1 MKVKKLKKKSV
12 YKIFALML
20 TAAVTSTTFGF
31 DSIVRAATDKEEDFI
46 KTSVTYNDEKTQA
59 NVKFEIDSIDKEK
72 YEVTSIISDK
82 EGTVIYDKTKVTEEN
97 KPVAYEITENG
108 SYKFTVKYVEKQK
121 EEAVENVAENKVE
134 SKDISETEI
143 SSDESMIVDNTNET
157 TLKDES
163 SVVQEKK
170 VNQVEIKETTV
181 NVTVDGIK
189 EENSE
194 VVLENSSNEE
204 NNQEKAIDS
213 IDSVAEVKS
222 TNEKSESTF
231 NMQRANQNESVDLR
245 DSFNFSG
252 IKMNY
257 DGDKKANIDS
267 SYYKIEP
274 SNKIILG
281 KYDREYV
288 RQSIA
293 LTSKYKI
300 DFKRGFEIAGTA
312 NISSMPD
319 GFAIGFH
326 TNPNYVNK
334 NAGGTLGVYSLPGY
348 AHASEKGI
356 PNGIVLEADTFNNH
370 GGNVTS
376 PFGDNSNQQNGTN
389 GTHIAVNKT
398 DNSGVI
404 IETVND
410 YGIKEILDKNVA
422 FKISWIPSENKI
434 KFQIGKK
441 SLEYNVGSYGNYL
454 KTRDVYYTVATV
466 LSLVDK
472 DENGVI
478 LEERYDAK
486 NTISLDMF
494 KYTDVQPQIT
504 TTVNT
509 IKQGYAIPTEKVT
522 VTHEIK
528 NEKST
533 IELYDV
539 LNLKNMKIDNA
550 GNNLAISNVKV
561 GERLDQLMPY
571 IDKNGVFDENTPMS
585 VKYPAN
591 SGSYYVQYDVE
602 IPDLKN
608 YGYTNHLDYEVLLG
622 LKGMTQI
629 SSNGSLEIRN
639 NPSLVTKRDGQ
650 PKDTFDVFNVSR
662 VEDVTTDALWQEIYA
677 KRATGAETKLSTEDN
692 NANDFN
698 IDWMYF
704 ENLSY
709 VNGLPSNVEK
719 GNIYSLYI
727 KVSDKDDPRLTNV
740 FRRYIVVADH
750 IYTDGEYYIYG
761 SDSTSI
767 SETKLVTLSEQEFKE
782 YVKANAKPGAF
793 KHVKDGTMQMKDV
806 DVDTTDWLDSNDI
819 PYKLP
824 GEQQINL
831 FVSEKPV
838 VKLQVKQEVTE
849 NTWSYNTKD
858 RTEANGASGFIVIP
872 KGINMSVGSG
882 KDKDKLV
889 ADGDIFFA
897 NYDAKDVRYK
907 LYVDKSFELTKTD
920 DASNKINVTSSF
932 PGAEDKGNNR
942 LFIDTMNF
950 RYHKGNPLTINFKA
964 TRNEENKTK
973 GRWNGNVTFY
983 FERVN

>member
-12 YKIFALML
+12 YKMFALML
-20 TAAVTSTTFGF
+20 TATVTSTTFGF

-59 NVKFEIDSIDKEK
+59 NVKFEIDSIDQK
-72 YEVTSIISDK
+72 YEVTSIILDK
-82 EGTVIYDKTKVTEEN
+82 EGTVIYDNTKVAEEN
-97 KPVAYEITENG
+97 KPVAYKTTENG
-108 SYKFTVKYVEKQK
+108 SYKFTVKYVEKKK
-121 EEAVENVAENKVE
+121 EEAVENVAENKAK
-134 SKDISETEI
+134 SKEISETEK
-143 SSDESMIVDNTNET
+143 SSYESMIVDNRNET
-157 TLKDES
+157 TIRDES
-163 SVVQEKK
+163 SVVQEKNL
-170 VNQVEIKETTV
+170 NQVEIKESTV
-181 NVTVDGIK
+181 NVTVDRIK
-189 EENSE
+189 EKNSE

-204 NNQEKAIDS
+204 NKQEKAGDFVDS
-213 IDSVAEVKS
+213 AAEVKS
-222 TNEKSESTF
+222 TNEKSETTF
-231 NMQRANQNESVDLR
+231 NIQRANKNESVNLK

-252 IKMNY
+252 VKMNY
-257 DGDKKANIDS
+257 DGDKKENIDS

-274 SNKIILG
+274 SNKIVLG
-281 KYDREYV
+281 KDDREYV

-293 LTSKYKI
+293 LTSKYKV
-300 DFKRGFEIAGTA
+300 DFKRCFEIAGTA

-334 NAGGTLGVYSLPGY
+334 NTGGSLGVYSLPGY
-348 AHASEKGI
+348 PNTSEKGI
-356 PNGIVLEADTFNNH
+356 PNGIVLEVDTFNNMS
-370 GGNVTS
+370 GNGTS
-376 PFGDNSNQQNGTN
+376 PFGDDQNQQSGTN
-389 GTHIAVNKT
+389 GTHIAINKT
-398 DNSGVI
+398 DNSGVV
-404 IETVND
+404 IENVND
-410 YGIKEILDKNVA
+410 YGIEKILDKNVA

-441 SLEYNVGSYGNYL
+441 SLEYNVGDYGEYL
-454 KTRDVYYTVATV
+454 KGTDVYYTVASV
-466 LSLVDK
+466 LSLIDK
-472 DENGVI
+472 SGDDI
-478 LEERYDAK
+478 LEERYDTK
-486 NTISLDMF
+486 STITLDTF
-494 KYTDVQPQIT
+494 KYTDIQPQIT

-509 IKQGYAIPTEKVT
+509 VKQGYAIPTEKVT

-533 IELYDV
+533 IELYDE
-539 LNLKNMKIDNA
+539 LNLENMKMDNA

-561 GERLDQLMPY
+561 GERLDQLSSY
-571 IDKNGVFDENTPMS
+571 TDKNGVFDKNTPIS

-591 SGSYYVQYDVE
+591 SGSYYVQYEVE

-608 YGYTNHLDYEVLLG
+608 YGSTNHLDYEVLLG
-622 LKGMTQI
+622 LKGMTQF

-650 PKDTFDVFNVSR
+650 PKDTLDVFNVSR
-662 VEDVTTDALWQEIYA
+662 VEDVTIDALWQEIYA
-677 KRATGAETKLSTEDN
+677 KKATGAETKLSTEDN

-698 IDWMYF
+698 IEWKYF
-704 ENLSY
+704 ENLID

-719 GNIYSLYI
+719 GKIYSLYI

-740 FRRYIVVADH
+740 FSRYIVVADH

-767 SETKLVTLSEQEFKE
+767 SETKLVTLSEQDFKE
-782 YVKANAKPGAF
+782 YVKANANPGAF
-793 KHVKDGTMQMKDV
+793 KHVKDGNMQMKDV
-806 DVDTTDWLDSNDI
+806 DVNTTGWLDSNYI

-831 FVSEKPV
+831 FVSEKPG

-849 NTWSYNTKD
+849 NTWSYDTKD

-872 KGINMSVGSG
+872 KGINMNVGSG

-889 ADGDIFFA
+889 ADGNLFFA

-920 DASNKINVTSSF
+920 DASNKINVTSYF
-932 PGAEDKGNNR
+932 PGSEDKGNNR

-950 RYHKGNPLTINFKA
+950 RYHKDNPLTINFKA
-964 TRNEENKTK
+964 TRSKENKTK

>member
-1 MKVKKLKKKSV
+1 
-12 YKIFALML
+12 
-20 TAAVTSTTFGF
+20 
-31 DSIVRAATDKEEDFI
+31 
-46 KTSVTYNDEKTQA
+46 
-59 NVKFEIDSIDKEK
+59 
-72 YEVTSIISDK
+72 
-82 EGTVIYDKTKVTEEN
+82 
-97 KPVAYEITENG
+97 
-108 SYKFTVKYVEKQK
+108 
-121 EEAVENVAENKVE
+121 
-134 SKDISETEI
+134 
-143 SSDESMIVDNTNET
+143 
-157 TLKDES
+157 
-163 SVVQEKK
+163 
-170 VNQVEIKETTV
+170 
-181 NVTVDGIK
+181 
-189 EENSE
+189 
-194 VVLENSSNEE
+194 
-204 NNQEKAIDS
+204 
-213 IDSVAEVKS
+213 
-222 TNEKSESTF
+222 
-231 NMQRANQNESVDLR
+231 
-245 DSFNFSG
+245 
-252 IKMNY
+252 MNY

-267 SYYKIEP
+267 SYYKIKP
-274 SNKIILG
+274 NNTISIG
-281 KYDREYV
+281 KDDNVYV

-300 DFKRGFEIAGTA
+300 DFNRNFVIEGNAD
-312 NISSMPD
+312 ISQIPD

-334 NAGGTLGVYSLPGY
+334 NAGGSLGVYSLLGY
-348 AHASEKGI
+348 PHANEQGI
-356 PNGIVLEADTFNNH
+356 PNGIVVEVDTFNNT
-370 GGNVTS
+370 GAAKDA
-376 PFGDNSNQQNGTN
+376 FGDDPNRGENER
-389 GTHIAVNKT
+389 HIAINRT
-398 DNSGVI
+398 GSSGKV
-404 IETVND
+404 IETVNKYNID
-410 YGIKEILDKNVA
+410 SILNKNVA
-422 FKISWIPSENKI
+422 FKVEWLSDRNQI
-434 KFQIGKK
+434 KFNIG
-441 SLEYNVGSYGNYL
+441 SYSIAMNVGSLHATLL
-454 KTRDVYYTVATV
+454 KNRDVYYTVSAVLATNKPGKKE
-466 LSLVDK
+466 SK
-472 DENGVI
+472 
-478 LEERYDAK
+478 
-486 NTISLDMF
+486 ISLNSF
-494 KYTDVQPQIT
+494 RYTDIQPQIT

-509 IKQGYAIPTEKVT
+509 VKQGYAIPTEKVT

-528 NEKST
+528 NAKQTGKEF
-533 IELYDV
+533 YDV
-539 LNLKNMKIDNA
+539 LNLEKMKIDNV

-571 IDKNGVFDENTPMS
+571 TDKNGVFDENTPMS

-591 SGSYYVQYDVE
+591 NGSYYVQYEVE

-650 PKDTFDVFNVSR
+650 PKDNFDVFNVSR

-782 YVKANAKPGAF
+782 YVNANSKPGAF

-849 NTWSYNTKD
+849 NTWSYDTKD

-889 ADGDIFFA
+889 ADGNIFFA

-920 DASNKINVTSSF
+920 DVSNKINVTSSF